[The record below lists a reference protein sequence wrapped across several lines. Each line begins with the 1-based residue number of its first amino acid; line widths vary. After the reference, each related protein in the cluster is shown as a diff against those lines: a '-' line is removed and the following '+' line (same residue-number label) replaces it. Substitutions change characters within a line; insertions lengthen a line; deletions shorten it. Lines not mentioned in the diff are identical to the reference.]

1 MKFNKVLIT
10 LFVTILAT
18 ITLIY
23 FSYEAGYKNS
33 KNNFGPLT
41 MMINIDSNLVTTGIY
56 ESLPNNVKR
65 TMQFSLEGSPSIVSD
80 VKLFAEIKYITVGGE
95 EINVTDGNIWNY
107 IKRENIYQRQLN
119 NNNET
124 KTEKEKKKDI
134 KGSNLALLNNN

>member
-1 MKFNKVLIT
+1 M
-10 LFVTILAT
+10 
-18 ITLIY
+18 
-23 FSYEAGYKNS
+23 
-33 KNNFGPLT
+33 
-41 MMINIDSNLVTTGIY
+41 
-56 ESLPNNVKR
+56 PNNVKR

-80 VKLFAEIKYITVGGE
+80 IKLFAEIKYITVGGE

-124 KTEKEKKKDI
+124 KTEKENEKDI

>member
-1 MKFNKVLIT
+1 MKLNKVLIT
-10 LFVTILAT
+10 LLVTVLAT

-23 FSYEAGYKNS
+23 LSYEAGYKNS

-65 TMQFSLEGSPSIVSD
+65 TMQFSLKGSPAIVSD
-80 VKLFAEIKYITVGGE
+80 IKLFAEIKYITVGGE

-119 NNNET
+119 NNNDT
-124 KTEKEKKKDI
+124 KTKKEKKKDI